1 MLKMFKDKILISVLI
16 LLVLIVN
23 PAFAN
28 AEKTSIPLSKIVYVE
43 PVTLKGIS
51 NSYSLKIPFPE
62 RWNITSAELEIEFTN
77 SISLIENRSQ
87 LSIWLNNKPIGQV
100 RLSNR
105 LPEGKMKIKIPANLI
120 KPTYNEIVF
129 KVAQHSQEFC
139 EDPSAEELWTTL
151 FFDKAVLNIDYTQ
164 KEIPMLLSSIDEYL
178 FDDKIFPSYAV
189 NLVVEDFNDAN
200 ILSAMK
206 TASAIALRLKY
217 RPVHFYIGK
226 EIKNDMDN
234 VIIGTNQFTK
244 KLLGDRITAD
254 GISISSHPQS
264 QKNAIVVLSSDDEK
278 KLNYLIE
285 SFSFID
291 FRLIKMP
298 SIKLETV
305 SNYISKKSPMTN
317 FLQLGKV
324 YLFKEFGYKTR
335 MLKGIYPGPVNI
347 EFNMPS
353 EAFLKP
359 NDFLTILLNF
369 SYGSGM
375 RPSSM
380 INISV
385 NGKFIQPIPLDN
397 PKGGYIKDY
406 IIKIPMSEFKKGYNK
421 ISFAAILTPHNQDPC
436 AFVQTENLLLTIF
449 DDSKIV
455 VPNVDRWVA
464 MPDLKLL
471 FANGFPLSRGTNNA
485 VVLLEKSESNI
496 SSALNLIGA
505 LTQKAESPFVNINI
519 ISNPDK
525 IDGNALIIGKFEQLP
540 EKIKSKVP
548 FKTSEGYVLSNT
560 LTDIRRKLKSWE
572 FRAIQLFSK
581 ILPVDFSEEF
591 LRYDI
596 QGERAVANFSG
607 YLDKNLALFTEIESP
622 WKNGKTILILTSH
635 DYETIKKSS
644 YLLTNPAVQALV
656 DGNTVLLN
664 PEAYIENE
672 KFNFIISAKHGDR
685 YYIGRLGMINSLS
698 YFVYKHPYITIVTLF
713 IAFILF
719 SFLLFK
725 LLKKLMKLRLR
736 KHES

>member
-1 MLKMFKDKILISVLI
+1 MFKDKILTIFLI
-16 LLVLIVN
+16 LLALIVN
-23 PAFAN
+23 PISAN
-28 AEKTSIPLSKIVYVE
+28 AEKISIPLSKVVYVE

-51 NSYSLKIPFPE
+51 NSYSLKLPFPE
-62 RWNITSAELEIEFTN
+62 RWNITSAELELEIIN

-87 LSIWLNNKPIGQV
+87 LSIWFNNKPIGQV
-100 RLSNR
+100 RLSNK
-105 LPEGKMKIKIPANLI
+105 LPEGKMKIKIPVNLI
-120 KPTYNEIVF
+120 KPIYNELVF

-139 EDPSAEELWTTL
+139 EDPAAEELWTTL
-151 FFDKAVLNIDYTQ
+151 FFDRAVLNIDYTQ
-164 KEIPMLLSSIDEYL
+164 KEIPMLLSSIDEFL

-189 NLVVEDFNDAN
+189 NLVVENFNDEN

-217 RPVHFYIGK
+217 RPVQFQIGK

-234 VIIGTNQFTK
+234 VIIGTNQFTR
-244 KLLGDRITAD
+244 KLLGERITAD
-254 GISISSHPQS
+254 GISILSHPQG
-264 QKNAIVVLSSDDEK
+264 QKYAVVALSSDDRK

-291 FRLIKMP
+291 FRFIKMP
-298 SIKLETV
+298 AIKVETI
-305 SNYISKKSPMTN
+305 SNYTSKKSPMTN

-324 YLFKEFGYKTR
+324 YLFKELGYKTR
-335 MLKGIYPGPVNI
+335 MLKGIYAGSVDL

-385 NGKFIQPIPLDN
+385 NGKFIQPISLDN
-397 PKGGYIKDY
+397 SKGGYIKDY
-406 IIKIPMSEFKKGYNK
+406 VIKIPMTDFKKGYNK
-421 ISFAAILTPHNQDPC
+421 ISFIPVLTPQSQDPC

-471 FANGFPLSRGTNNA
+471 FANGFPFIKTTNNA
-485 VVLLEKSESNI
+485 LVLLEKSESEI

-525 IDGNALIIGKFEQLP
+525 IDGNALIIGNFEKLP

-548 FKTSEGYVLSNT
+548 FKNSEGYVLSNA
-560 LTDIRRKLKSWE
+560 LTDTKRKLKSWE
-572 FRAIQLFSK
+572 YRAIQLFSK

-596 QGERAVANFSG
+596 QGEREIANFSG
-607 YLDKNLALFTEIESP
+607 FMDKNWALLTEIESP
-622 WKNGKTILILTSH
+622 WKNGKTILILTSYDH
-635 DYETIKKSS
+635 ETLKKSS
-644 YLLTNPAVQALV
+644 YLLINPSVQALV

-664 PEAYIENE
+664 PEADIESE
-672 KFNFIISAKHGDR
+672 KFKFIISAKHGDR

-698 YFVYKHPYITIVTLF
+698 YFVYKHPYITIVTLL
-713 IAFILF
+713 ITFILF

-725 LLKKLMKLRLR
+725 LLKGIMKLRLK